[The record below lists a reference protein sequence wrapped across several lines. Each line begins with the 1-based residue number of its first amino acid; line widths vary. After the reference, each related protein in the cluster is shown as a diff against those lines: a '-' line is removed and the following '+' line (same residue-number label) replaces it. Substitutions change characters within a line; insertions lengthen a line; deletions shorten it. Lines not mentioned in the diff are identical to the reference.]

1 MRRREFIAP
10 LAERAQQ
17 PDGDFC
23 AMRRSVPSNSAKA
36 MKEAGFV
43 ERQNVVI
50 EYRSA
55 SNLRRLL
62 GSPLPRRDP

>member
-1 MRRREFIAP
+1 MRR
-10 LAERAQQ
+10 
-17 PDGDFC
+17 C
-23 AMRRSVPSNSAKA
+23 VPSNSAKA

-55 SNLRRLL
+55 SN
-62 GSPLPRRDP
+62 